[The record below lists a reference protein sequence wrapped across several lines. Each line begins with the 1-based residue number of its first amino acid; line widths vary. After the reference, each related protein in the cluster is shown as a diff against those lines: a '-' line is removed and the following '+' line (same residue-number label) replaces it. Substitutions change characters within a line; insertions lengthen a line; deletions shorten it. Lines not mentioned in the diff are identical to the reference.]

1 MSTAYHVETIER
13 ITEQMIEE
21 EISNDVEQIRTD
33 ADKKINAIRD
43 EAVKTIKATK
53 DENST
58 YTAAEKRDMILKF
71 GDMREQLNQID
82 SDTDAIYQKIVPIA
96 SNKEAEIEN
105 DIRTMIVNNGFSI
118 DISND
123 GKGNITAKMRRD
135 G

>member
-1 MSTAYHVETIER
+1 MSTAYYVETIER

-21 EISNDVEQIRTD
+21 EISNDTEQIRTD
-33 ADKKINAIRD
+33 ADEKINAIKD
-43 EAVKTIKATK
+43 DAVKTIEATEN
-53 DENST
+53 ENST
-58 YTAAEKRDMILKF
+58 YTATEKQDMVSTFDDIRK
-71 GDMREQLNQID
+71 QLNQID

-135 G
+135 S

>member
-21 EISNDVEQIRTD
+21 EISNDIEQVRTD
-33 ADKKINAIRD
+33 ADKRINVIRD

-71 GDMREQLNQID
+71 GDMRTQLNQID

>member
-21 EISNDVEQIRTD
+21 EISNDIEQVRTD
-33 ADKKINAIRD
+33 ADKRINAIRD

-58 YTAAEKRDMILKF
+58 YTASEKRDMILKF
-71 GDMREQLNQID
+71 GDMRTQLNQID

>member
-1 MSTAYHVETIER
+1 MSTAYYVETIER

-21 EISNDVEQIRTD
+21 EISNDTEQIRTD
-33 ADKKINAIRD
+33 ADEKINAIKD
-43 EAVKTIKATK
+43 DAVKTIETTEN
-53 DENST
+53 ENSA
-58 YTAAEKRDMILKF
+58 YTATEEQDMVSTFDDIRK
-71 GDMREQLNQID
+71 QLNQID

-135 G
+135 S

>member
-21 EISNDVEQIRTD
+21 EISNDIEQVRTD
-33 ADKKINAIRD
+33 ADKRINAIRD

-71 GDMREQLNQID
+71 GDMRTQLNQID

>member
-21 EISNDVEQIRTD
+21 EISNDIEQIRTD
-33 ADKKINAIRD
+33 ADKRINAIRD

-71 GDMREQLNQID
+71 GDMRTQLNQID

>member
-1 MSTAYHVETIER
+1 MSTAYYVETIER

-21 EISNDVEQIRTD
+21 EISNDTEQIRTD
-33 ADKKINAIRD
+33 ADEKINAIKD
-43 EAVKTIKATK
+43 DAVKTIETTEN
-53 DENST
+53 ENSA
-58 YTAAEKRDMILKF
+58 YTATEEQDMVSTFDDIRKR
-71 GDMREQLNQID
+71 LNQID

-135 G
+135 S